1 MTDKKEKNI
10 MTLEEAKK
18 ILSEN
23 NIRIDERAGE
33 LRDSANYDTAYT
45 LKPLVK
51 GDEEA
56 PEGFESLEDIYWRE
70 SDGTGW
76 RENHQDF
83 LLRIKKS
90 SDPHVVTKKLWY
102 RIAEYMIEDR
112 DNEPCHAS
120 DIKRGLGLTGYA
132 TSFAAMKR
140 GGFFE
145 VADGGIK
152 LSDWAV
158 EKYREAKRHAEADRK
173 SLESEMLKK
182 YGTLE
187 DQMEDY
193 YQAVDEIKSYFED
206 DRREER
212 LRNFR
217 SARDREKMRSL

>member
-1 MTDKKEKNI
+1 
-10 MTLEEAKK
+10 
-18 ILSEN
+18 
-23 NIRIDERAGE
+23 
-33 LRDSANYDTAYT
+33 
-45 LKPLVK
+45 
-51 GDEEA
+51 
-56 PEGFESLEDIYWRE
+56 
-70 SDGTGW
+70 
-76 RENHQDF
+76 
-83 LLRIKKS
+83 
-90 SDPHVVTKKLWY
+90 
-102 RIAEYMIEDR
+102 MIEDR

-145 VADGGIK
+145 VANGGIK
-152 LSDWAV
+152 LSDWAE

-206 DRREER
+206 ARREER
-212 LRNFR
+212 LQNFR
-217 SARDREKMRSL
+217 SARDREKLRSL

>member
-1 MTDKKEKNI
+1 
-10 MTLEEAKK
+10 MTLDEAKN

-23 NIRIDERAGE
+23 NIRLDERNGE

-76 RENHQDF
+76 RGPNQDF

-90 SDPHVVTKKLWY
+90 SEPHVVTKKLWY
-102 RIAEYMIEDR
+102 RIAEYMIEAR
-112 DNEPCHAS
+112 DNEPCSAAQ
-120 DIKRGLGLTGYA
+120 IKRVLGLTGYA
-132 TSFAAMKR
+132 TSFASMKR
-140 GGFFE
+140 GGFFDT
-145 VADGGIK
+145 VKGGIK

-173 SLESEMLKK
+173 SLESEMIKK
-182 YGTLE
+182 YGTLGE
-187 DQMEDY
+187 QMTAY
-193 YQAVDEIKSYFED
+193 YQDVDEIKSYFED
-206 DRREER
+206 ARREER
-212 LRNFR
+212 LQNFR
-217 SARDREKMRSL
+217 SARDREKIGSL

>member
-1 MTDKKEKNI
+1 

-23 NIRIDERAGE
+23 NIRLDERNGE

-83 LLRIKKS
+83 LSRIKKS
-90 SDPHVVTKKLWY
+90 SEPHVVTKKLWY
-102 RIAEYMIEDR
+102 RIAEFMIEAR
-112 DNEPCHAS
+112 DNEPCSGAH
-120 DIKRGLGLTGYA
+120 IKRGLGLTGYA

-140 GGFFE
+140 GGFLEE
-145 VADGGIK
+145 VKGGVK
-152 LSDWAV
+152 LSDWAK
-158 EKYREAKRHAEADRK
+158 EKYLEAKKHAEADRK
-173 SLESEMLKK
+173 SLESEMNKR
-182 YGTLE
+182 YGTLGE
-187 DQMEDY
+187 QMDRY
-193 YQAVDEIKSYFED
+193 YYAVDEIKSYFED
-206 DRREER
+206 ARREER
-212 LRNFR
+212 LQNFR
-217 SARDREKMRSL
+217 SARDREKIRSL